1 MLPSSTVRFN
11 SSAAFIP
18 DSLASSASTAFRWS
32 PAMTRARDSRK
43 LLTCTPCTI
52 GARTCCLASASSART
67 SRALTFASMPKALRQ
82 ASCRRSW
89 KRSNAS
95 ARRCRKASI
104 SATGGQ
110 TGSSVCRACT
120 TTVGFMPLGLAS
132 SPRISPSLAAAPAA
146 PSSLLRRPAA
156 ASGLARCSPVLPS
169 PVPSP
174 RMERVSSAAAATRNS
189 ASAFPSPPSTS
200 LPTSGASNPE
210 MKSNTCFRAFA
221 EQPMS

>member
-156 ASGLARCSPVLPS
+156 ASGLA
-169 PVPSP
+169 PSP